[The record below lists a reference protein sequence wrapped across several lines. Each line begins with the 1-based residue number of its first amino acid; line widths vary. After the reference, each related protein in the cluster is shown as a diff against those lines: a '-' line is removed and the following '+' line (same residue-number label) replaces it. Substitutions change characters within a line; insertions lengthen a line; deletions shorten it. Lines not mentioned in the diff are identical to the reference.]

1 MGYLFKTEQQG
12 ESLLLREYFKT
23 RKNVEIGLFTYGGCF
38 RPDFNTGGKVTIGR
52 YCSIAGDVHYFGAN
66 HPLYALSSSAYFY
79 NRSFSLD
86 VSDVERNCLNIG
98 NDVWIGYGTIILA
111 GCRKIGNGAV
121 IGAGSI
127 VTKDVPD
134 YAVVAGNP
142 AKIIRYRFDQ
152 GTISIIANGG
162 KCGRMKHYN
171 TTGLFLHS
179 QRFDK
184 VKNGVYEWY
193 EVF

>member
-1 MGYLFKTEQQG
+1 MGYLFKTERQG

-79 NRSFSLD
+79 NRSFGLD

-152 GTISIIANGG
+152 GTIKRLNNSKWWEMRPDEALQYY
-162 KCGRMKHYN
+162 RD
-171 TTGLFLHS
+171 FPS
-179 QRFDK
+179 
-184 VKNGVYEWY
+184 
-193 EVF
+193 